1 MSTYAITI
9 NERTTSGT
17 ALMAYLQALGVI
29 VKRIT
34 PTKAESSFIRSQQDK
49 LAGRVEQFESSEEMF
64 KSLGI

>member
-9 NERTTSGT
+9 NERTTSGK